1 MYDTIF
7 FNIPTEVESRISK
20 HFTLRPDNGLAAVS
34 ILRALLSSAGSKPFS
49 LNSSLQM
56 DPTFIARL
64 YLAAIL
70 TPFQGIEY
78 RDHKKKDHPLVEAV
92 IRDSLKLGTQNHY
105 LDGIPVLFAA
115 TRLIK
120 AQVMDESQHSLDR
133 VRLGLLLRNKLIH
146 NSNTGSHWT
155 SSILFTLVTELI
167 PLYDLENDLMDSK
180 NWLFYMRFTLSLI
193 QSQSQVEAALK
204 IIQSYNSFVEKIHEL
219 DLTNDVEAR
228 PILNVRFFLLL
239 EHALY

>member
-1 MYDTIF
+1 
-7 FNIPTEVESRISK
+7 
-20 HFTLRPDNGLAAVS
+20 
-34 ILRALLSSAGSKPFS
+34 
-49 LNSSLQM
+49 M
-56 DPTFIARL
+56 DSTFVARL

-70 TPFQGIEY
+70 TPFQDVEY
-78 RDHKKKDHPLVEAV
+78 QDHKQKHHPLVEAV

-115 TRLIK
+115 SQLIK
-120 AQVMDESQHSLDR
+120 AQVMNDSLDR

-180 NWLFYMRFTLSLI
+180 KWLFFMSFTLSLI
-193 QSQSQVEAALK
+193 QTHPQVEVASK
-204 IIQSYNSFVEKIHEL
+204 IIQSYNSFVNKIHEL

-228 PILNVRFFLLL
+228 PILNVRFFLLEKYSTINQAMVFRVKKL
-239 EHALY
+239 SKRLGLINLVHG

>member
-1 MYDTIF
+1 LYDTIF
-7 FNIPTEVESRISK
+7 FNIPTEVKSKISK
-20 HFTLRPDNGLAAVS
+20 PFTLRPDDGLAAIS
-34 ILRALLSSAGSKPFS
+34 ILHALLNSGDSKPFS
-49 LNSSLQM
+49 LHSSLQM
-56 DPTFIARL
+56 DPTFTARL
-64 YLAAIL
+64 YLATIL
-70 TPFQGIEY
+70 APFQGIEY
-78 RDHKKKDHPLVEAV
+78 RDHKQKNHPLVEAV

-120 AQVMDESQHSLDR
+120 AQVMDNSLDR
-133 VRLGLLLRNKLIH
+133 VRLGLILRNKLIH

-180 NWLFYMRFTLSLI
+180 KWLFCMSFTLSLI
-193 QSQSQVEAALK
+193 QTQTQVEVASR
-204 IIQSYNSFVEKIHEL
+204 IIQSYNSFVNKIHEL

-228 PILNVRFFLLL
+228 PILNVRFFFI
-239 EHALY
+239 ETCSI